1 MRGEIAAGKETLR
14 NVAAKWGREFSMRKV
29 KGGKMGRREGEVGE
43 RKTKRMRRKRR

>member
-43 RKTKRMRRKRR
+43 KRKRKTKRR